1 MPGESVKDMVVRLSF
16 EHGDTKQQISA
27 ITNELKLL
35 DSGFAASAAV
45 AAGFSGGL
53 NQTGAAADQLR
64 QKLSVQQ
71 QLVAKYGQAIEQA
84 NERLQKSIATHAQQG
99 QKLDELKGKFA
110 EEESG
115 IKAME
120 AGLKELEDEGMKN
133 TSVYAEMAA
142 QLDQLKAT
150 HKETGDAVKQQEAAY
165 ARSDKAISR
174 NEQAIQKLTI
184 KQNEAKAAMAQTEA
198 ALQKEEK
205 RLQHNAA
212 AWETAAA
219 AADKF
224 AKQAKGAGEW
234 QTKAGKTL
242 TKASTAIVGLGVAAG
257 KAAIDWESSFA
268 GVRKTVNGTEE
279 ELQGINDA
287 LLSMEV
293 PTDFADLADIAANA
307 GQLGIAT
314 ENVVGFTRTMADL
327 AETTDLTADAA
338 ASSFAQYAN
347 ITQMP
352 QENIG
357 RLGSVTVELGNNLA
371 TTESK
376 IVAFAQAI
384 GAAGSQAG
392 MTDQQ
397 IFGISGG
404 LASLGLEAQAG
415 GTAFSK
421 ALIAMKVA
429 AETGNEDLAA
439 FAKVAGMSANEFKTA
454 FGQDAAGTFIRFVQG
469 LSSGS
474 ESAIVMLDKMGIT
487 ETRLRD
493 MLLRS
498 SNASTLLTKSVS
510 LANQAWAENSA
521 LANEAAV
528 RYGTTE
534 SRMKMTA
541 KQAQRAAMDFGKALM
556 PALNQGLDGIQGVI
570 DKFNQLDDA
579 QRAGIVKWAAYAA
592 AVGPALTVLGKAN
605 TAMSGVASGFS
616 SLASAMATGG
626 LNGFVSSL
634 SGLLGPAG
642 IAALVAGLGLA
653 AYKLYDYASGAKAAR
668 EAQAALNEQARQW
681 LDTQADTLYDT
692 GNSNPLA
699 RFGLT
704 PEDFAGSETAAQDW
718 MDSLM
723 ATWTDGKAE
732 TNQILKEYV
741 DGFKKGSDDVRGA
754 IEGQSDLLSEYGA
767 LTPEAKAN
775 LDADLKQ
782 LDAYDREVA
791 ALLKKRQNGMLSDE
805 DQARLNEIIQA
816 RAQIQMK
823 YELDTDGYD
832 QIVTQMRAEIERLKA
847 AGQDGG
853 DPQLMGDTLNALAD
867 GRKAYM
873 DALNASYD
881 AEYANIQLIEDE
893 GARQAALNAL
903 NERYNEQRMD
913 GEEAYADAVKE
924 AATTAWEQGGYEEQV
939 GQIDEITA
947 MLGDMEHLDVPAL
960 QELTAGLDEG
970 KLTSMLSLVEQ
981 LKSSGASDQDLLNM
995 GIDVN
1000 DLYGKIEAIR
1010 DLTQG
1015 VEGLEGLSDMFGTA
1029 LPEEIQRI
1037 MVGLDMTQ
1045 AAADWATFAEGG
1057 SLQPIKPTLG
1067 EIDASA
1073 AVVTGTIL
1081 ADGVLGT
1088 VTGADGKT
1096 YKVTGATVN
1105 ADGTLAS
1112 VTAEDGTTYTV
1123 TDGDVQADGT
1133 LASVTGAD
1141 GRKYT
1146 VTGVSAA
1153 VDGELGT
1160 VTGADGKTYK
1170 VIGAT
1175 VNADGTLASVTAE
1188 NGVTYTVNGASVTVN
1203 GTWAGGTITG
1213 ATASVTLNPLDQA
1226 AVAAWKAANS
1236 GVTLEGPPAK
1246 VGVKLGANW
1255 KSELET
1261 ALDAGLLTVT
1271 SNGVPVTVTPEVLR
1285 QITAQ
1290 DVALIGEDGTIHVI
1304 VTPDVGTPE
1313 GVEQADAAMNQNP
1326 NAGTI
1331 LAPLSSSTQEKVDQ
1345 IKALSASIEDYRKSA
1360 EAAKKMGD
1368 FDESAI
1374 FSSEAVNESQ
1384 LLAKAVEG
1392 LSDADLEN
1400 IGGQIANLMAALEGG
1415 EGTPEQL
1422 EQYRQQLG
1430 DLLAL
1435 VGTIDPGAFNVTGSG
1450 VMEGIAQG
1458 MAAYGWSGDAGTVS
1472 SAIQSAINAALQINS
1487 PSKVMNPTG
1496 EGVAEGIGQGMG
1508 QYDFSSDAGGVA
1520 GSIISAFGDKAS
1532 DAADIGKQF
1541 SAGLAGGIISGR
1553 SRVIEAAKSVAQAAA
1568 KAAKDA
1574 LDINS
1579 PSKVTEGFGEMFDL
1593 GFVRGIENELPRI
1606 SRAVEAALYPAPPR
1620 QIPSTVVNQSTDNR
1634 DMSVSAPIQVAHME
1648 VRDDSDIDSIS
1659 TQLAAMVRLDQKLIG
1674 AR

>member
-1 MPGESVKDMVVRLSF
+1 MPGETVKEMVVRLAF

-27 ITNELKLL
+27 IKTELSELN
-35 DSGFAASAAV
+35 SGLAASAA
-45 AAGFSGGL
+45 ASAGFSGAL
-53 NQTGAAADQLR
+53 NQVKAEGQGLQQAV
-64 QKLSVQQ
+64 KLQQ
-71 QLVAKYGQAIEQA
+71 MMVEKYGEVIEKA
-84 NERLQKSIATHAQQG
+84 NERVKKSKEAYDQHA
-99 QKLDELKGKFA
+99 KAVEDLKAKEAGLIQEKEQLA
-110 EEESG
+110 A
-115 IKAME
+115 AME
-120 AGLKELEDEGMKN
+120 AEKKAAGDNSMAYLEMDARMDELN
-133 TSVYAEMAA
+133 AA
-142 QLDQLKAT
+142 I
-150 HKETGDAVKQQEAAY
+150 KETKAELAGEETAMERASKAVN
-165 ARSDKAISR
+165 R
-174 NEQAIQKLTI
+174 NEQAVMRLTAQ
-184 KQNEAKAAMAQTEA
+184 QNQAKASLAEM
-198 ALQKEEK
+198 EK
-205 RLQHNAA
+205 RLKSHAP
-212 AWETAAA
+212 AWEAAAA
-219 AADKF
+219 AADKYS
-224 AKQAKGAGEW
+224 K
-234 QTKAGKTL
+234 
-242 TKASTAIVGLGVAAG
+242 KASAASKWQNKITSGLLGLGYVAAE
-257 KAAIDWESSFA
+257 AAIDWESSFA

-279 ELQGINDA
+279 QLQQINDA
-287 LLSMEV
+287 LLNMEV
-293 PTDFADLADIAANA
+293 PTDFSELADIAANA

-314 ENVVGFTRTMADL
+314 DNVVGFTRTMADL

-338 ASSFAQYAN
+338 ASGFAQYAN

-352 QENIG
+352 QKNIG

-384 GAAGSQAG
+384 GAAGHQAG

-439 FAKVAGMSANEFKTA
+439 FAKVAGMSAEEFKAA

-510 LANQAWAENSA
+510 LANEAWTENSA

-541 KQAQRAAMDFGKALM
+541 KQAQRTAMDFGKALM

-570 DKFNQLDDA
+570 DRFNQLDDA
-579 QRAGIVKWAAYAA
+579 QRASIVKWAAYAA
-592 AVGPALTVLGKAN
+592 AIGPANSALGKL
-605 TAMSGVASGFS
+605 TGGFS
-616 SLASAMATGG
+616 RFAAAMAESGGG
-626 LNGFVSSL
+626 LTGFVSSL
-634 SGLLGPAG
+634 STLVGPAG
-642 IAALVAGLGLA
+642 VLAVAAGLGLA

-668 EAQAALNEQARQW
+668 EAQEALNEQAQQW
-681 LDTQADTLYDT
+681 LNTQADTLYDT
-692 GNSNPLA
+692 GNGNPLA

-723 ATWTDGKAE
+723 TTWTDGKAE

-754 IEGQSDLLSEYGA
+754 IKGQSDLLSEYGA

-782 LDAYDREVA
+782 LDAYDQEVA

-816 RAQIQMK
+816 RAQIQLK

-881 AEYANIQLIEDE
+881 AEYANIQQIEDE

-924 AATTAWEQGGYEEQV
+924 AGAAAMENGDWGDQLDTVNKLMAELGKGGEMDLPK
-939 GQIDEITA
+939 IS
-947 MLGDMEHLDVPAL
+947 
-960 QELTAGLDEG
+960 ELTEGLDEG
-970 KLTSMLSLVEQ
+970 QLTSIIALMEQ
-981 LKSSGASDQDLLNM
+981 LKAAGMTDEEMTLGFGENLDSLKT
-995 GIDVN
+995 
-1000 DLYGKIEAIR
+1000 KIEAIR
-1010 DLTQG
+1010 DISKDT
-1015 VEGLEGLSDMFGTA
+1015 EGLEGLSEAIGTA

-1188 NGVTYTVNGASVTVN
+1188 NGTTYTVNGASVTVN

-1290 DVALIGEDGTIHVI
+1290 DVALVDEDGTIHVI

-1435 VGTIDPGAFNVTGSG
+1435 VETIGPDAFNSTGSG

-1520 GSIISAFGDKAS
+1520 GSIISAFGDKAR

-1568 KAAKDA
+1568 QAAKAA
-1574 LDINS
+1574 LDIHS

>member
-198 ALQKEEK
+198 ALQKEET

-219 AADKF
+219 AAGKF

-421 ALIAMKVA
+421 ALISMKVA

-439 FAKVAGMSANEFKTA
+439 FAKVAGMSAEEFKA
-454 FGQDAAGTFIRFVQG
+454 SFGQDAAGTFIRFVQG

-510 LANQAWAENSA
+510 LANQAWTENSA

-570 DKFNQLDDA
+570 DRFNQLDDA

-782 LDAYDREVA
+782 LDAYDQEVA

-881 AEYANIQLIEDE
+881 AEYANIQQIEDE

-913 GEEAYADAVKE
+913 GEEAYADAVRE
-924 AATTAWEQGGYEEQV
+924 AGAAAMENGDWGDQLDTVNKLMAELGKGGEMDLPK
-939 GQIDEITA
+939 IS
-947 MLGDMEHLDVPAL
+947 
-960 QELTAGLDEG
+960 ELTEGLDEG
-970 KLTSMLSLVEQ
+970 QLTSIIALMEQ
-981 LKSSGASDQDLLNM
+981 LKAAGMTDEEMTLGFGENLDSLKA
-995 GIDVN
+995 
-1000 DLYGKIEAIR
+1000 KIEAIR
-1010 DLTQG
+1010 DISKDT
-1015 VEGLEGLSDMFGTA
+1015 EGLEGLSEAIGKA

-1045 AAADWATFAEGG
+1045 AATDWATFAEGG
-1057 SLQPIKPTLG
+1057 SLQKIRAGVEPDTTQTIEL
-1067 EIDASA
+1067 
-1073 AVVTGTIL
+1073 TGTINEIDLGPGATFEVDGDGNVTGVTTATGLTFDVDGEGNITRVTTPSGVTIDARGNVKDVDWPEDAEYVVDGEGNITGVTL
-1081 ADGVLGT
+1081 ADG
-1088 VTGADGKT
+1088 
-1096 YKVTGATVN
+1096 
-1105 ADGTLAS
+1105 
-1112 VTAEDGTTYTV
+1112 TTF
-1123 TDGDVQADGT
+1123 
-1133 LASVTGAD
+1133 
-1141 GRKYT
+1141 
-1146 VTGVSAA
+1146 A
-1153 VDGELGT
+1153 VDGSGS
-1160 VTGADGKTYK
+1160 
-1170 VIGAT
+1170 I
-1175 VNADGTLASVTAE
+1175 VN
-1188 NGVTYTVNGASVTVN
+1188 VTV
-1203 GTWAGGTITG
+1203 ARAAQVPQLS

-1226 AVAAWKAANS
+1226 AVAAWKEANS

-1520 GSIISAFGDKAS
+1520 GSIISAFGDKAR

-1568 KAAKDA
+1568 QAAKAA
-1574 LDINS
+1574 LDIHS

-1620 QIPSTVVNQSTDNR
+1620 QSPGTVVNQSTDNR